1 LVRSADDFI
10 VTGASRELLETE
22 VRSVIESFLH
32 ERGLV
37 HSAEKSKITH
47 VREIFDFRGQTLRK
61 FSPIAEVQ
69 REARFAL
76 NFGVR
81 VYNAARGTPA
91 TLAVPSQTP
100 TDFHQTKGEDPL

>member
-10 VTGASRELLETE
+10 VTEASRELLENE

-37 HSAEKSKITH
+37 HSAEQSKITH
-47 VREIFDFRGQTLRK
+47 VRASFDFLAQTLRK
-61 FSPIAEVQ
+61 FSPNAEVQ
-69 REARFAL
+69 REASFTL

-81 VYNAARGTPA
+81 V
-91 TLAVPSQTP
+91 
-100 TDFHQTKGEDPL
+100 

>member
-69 REARFAL
+69 R
-76 NFGVR
+76 
-81 VYNAARGTPA
+81 
-91 TLAVPSQTP
+91 
-100 TDFHQTKGEDPL
+100 

>member
-1 LVRSADDFI
+1 MLRYADDFL
-10 VTGASRELLETE
+10 VTGASRELLENE
-22 VRSVIESFLH
+22 VRSLIESFLH
-32 ERGLV
+32 ERALV

-47 VREIFDFRGQTLRK
+47 VRESFDFRGQTLRK

-100 TDFHQTKGEDPL
+100 TDFH